1 MKPVLVALFVLSL
14 AACAGVERQSRS
26 DLVGHWRYADST
38 QSCDYSFKADG
49 SFTGQ
54 VRHRGRVVSN
64 FTGRW
69 AVRGNALHYTYIS
82 DVFGRIPPGA
92 TDQDQLLEIKPESFL
107 IKAANGDQRRY
118 RRIH

>member
-1 MKPVLVALFVLSL
+1 MKPVLVALLLVSL
-14 AACAGVERQSRS
+14 FGCASVEQRSRAE
-26 DLVGHWRYADST
+26 LVGHWRYADSA

-54 VRHRGRVVSN
+54 VRQRAKVVSN

-69 AVRGNALHYTYIS
+69 SIRGNSLLYNYVS

-92 TDQDQLLEIKPESFL
+92 TDQDEVLEIRADSFL
-107 IKAANGDQRRY
+107 IKAANGAHRRY
-118 RRIH
+118 RRVR